1 MNSRSH
7 GLAGAHNLK
16 VNMVKDITLQ
26 VNGAARLDAVEA
38 FYVLEQRQ
46 NDSAFCDVTNGT
58 DLTTPIH

>member
-1 MNSRSH
+1 
-7 GLAGAHNLK
+7 
-16 VNMVKDITLQ
+16 MVKDITLQ